1 MIGNNFRKL
10 GAQMIK
16 LRRIEEGF
24 SLIELMISVALF
36 SIIILSA
43 TQIFKL
49 VVDGQRGAIATQNV
63 EESLKY
69 FSEVTGKEMRM
80 AQKNSDS
87 ACLDIPNDKIFV
99 VTNISSTSD
108 TLIFQNRYGQCVSY
122 RLGVDPVSGQQRF
135 VIQRNSDYGWITPA
149 KIKMDALHFIIND
162 DLSKQPIV
170 TVNLRA
176 HATNQ
181 AQFQSSMTI
190 QTSITSRYY
199 K

>member
-1 MIGNNFRKL
+1 MFMTRNNFKKT
-10 GAQMIK
+10 A
-16 LRRIEEGF
+16 GF

-69 FSEVTGKEMRM
+69 FAEVTGKEMRM
-80 AQKNSDS
+80 AQKNSNA
-87 ACLDIPNDKIFV
+87 ACAGIPLDKIFV
-99 VTNISSTSD
+99 ATTAGTNSD
-108 TLIFQNRYGQCVSY
+108 TLSFQNRYGQCVNY
-122 RLGVDPVSGQQRF
+122 RLGVDPAGQPRF
-135 VIQRNSDYGWITPA
+135 IIQRDGNFDWITPA
-149 KIKMDALHFIIND
+149 KIKMDALHFIVNQD
-162 DLSKQPIV
+162 SLKQPLVMI
-170 TVNLRA
+170 NLQA

-181 AQFQSSMTI
+181 AQFQSNMTI
-190 QTSITSRYY
+190 QTSIASRYY